1 MPDADKLTPA
11 DADLAKALAFRR
23 GDAGELVLHEAEQ
36 EAIREMVALRAQ
48 GNPNSNEG
56 PWPLTRQPDNS
67 SGRAWSLSQY
77 ARGLRRDWQRR
88 CHAESSTGRRGDSAA
103 FSLAADPTCYP
114 AFFRGA
120 VFWGLLFRR
129 FLLCTAGNRQQHLPA
144 GQPLR
149 FAAFLPFGATAATCG
164 SSRLSD
170 CNLGLGPLVL
180 ASAPSLSLSQLLW
193 RSAAIRIGAGDDPPQ
208 FALLRIRPAVP
219 PSSH

>member
-88 CHAESSTGRRGDSAA
+88 CHGELSTGRRGDA

-120 VFWGLLFRR
+120 VFWGCFSTASFCAPPAIGNSSIAFRR
-129 FLLCTAGNRQQHLPA
+129 
-144 GQPLR
+144 
-149 FAAFLPFGATAATCG
+149 
-164 SSRLSD
+164 SSISD
-170 CNLGLGPLVL
+170 LETKQSISIV
-180 ASAPSLSLSQLLW
+180 
-193 RSAAIRIGAGDDPPQ
+193 
-208 FALLRIRPAVP
+208 
-219 PSSH
+219 